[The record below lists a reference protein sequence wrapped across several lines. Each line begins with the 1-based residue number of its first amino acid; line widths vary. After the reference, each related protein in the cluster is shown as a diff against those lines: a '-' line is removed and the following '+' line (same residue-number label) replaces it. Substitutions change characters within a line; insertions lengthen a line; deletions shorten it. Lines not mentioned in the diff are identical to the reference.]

1 MQRHEDDLSD
11 NSDEFEYSGDGGGAK
26 ATGKGGGGGNNKNSI
41 VQNKQ
46 YDEAY
51 DISQDL
57 SVADSF
63 DARDKSSKE
72 KVLRNDKFDEAI
84 DVSQSIEPSPQ
95 KSNYRSQDE
104 FKRNQTSAPIN
115 KGGSNSSSNSNKAGS
130 GGGNNFNSKAIAQ
143 QAYDEEFLNSDDES
157 VDSNSGRGRNP
168 SKHESKQESSVAAV
182 NNAGNAIKASIQ
194 SNNSNANSA
203 SNNNNTQQQIQQQ
216 SQQNQ
221 PKTQQTK
228 PAAQPNKS
236 LDTEASSDEGD
247 GNEESYEQIEGAY
260 HAKDYQHLPVSEDI
274 KDLFNYIERFKPQEI
289 ELDTKLKCFIPE
301 YIPSIGEMDA
311 FVKVPRPD
319 GSNDELGLKLL
330 DEPSA
335 SQSDPT
341 VLELQLRATSKKL
354 QYGDVVV
361 RSIENAAKNPLAIEK
376 WIQNVSDLHRS
387 KPPVQVHYRKNMP
400 DIDSLMDQWPE
411 QFESFLTNAQLPAPD
426 LDVSLLEYVK
436 ILCNILDIPVYDNPV
451 ESLHCMFSLFMD
463 FRNNPHFQ
471 QRAAA
476 DAKPAGYDVNEGA
489 NVMTVDFKA

>member
-11 NSDEFEYSGDGGGAK
+11 NSDEFEYSGDGSK
-26 ATGKGGGGGNNKNSI
+26 PLGKGGNNKNSI

-51 DISQDL
+51 EISQDL

-84 DVSQSIEPSPQ
+84 DVSQSMDPSPQ

-104 FKRNQTSAPIN
+104 FKRNQNTAPVT
-115 KGGSNSSSNSNKAGS
+115 KGGGNSGNNNNSNKASAGS
-130 GGGNNFNSKAIAQ
+130 SFNSKAVAQ
-143 QAYDEEFLNSDDES
+143 APYDEEFLNSDDES
-157 VDSNSGRGRNP
+157 VDSNAGRGRNP
-168 SKHESKQESSVAAV
+168 SKQDSKQESNSAP
-182 NNAGNAIKASIQ
+182 NSSGNAIKASIQ
-194 SNNSNANSA
+194 SNSSA
-203 SNNNNTQQQIQQQ
+203 ASSSNNNTQQQIQQNQQ
-216 SQQNQ
+216 SQ

-236 LDTEASSDEGD
+236 IDTEASSDEGD

-289 ELDTKLKCFIPE
+289 ELETKLKCFIPE

-319 GSNDELGLKLL
+319 GANDELGLKLL

-400 DIDSLMDQWPE
+400 DIDFLMDQWPE
-411 QFESFLTNAQLPAPD
+411 QFEAILTNAQLPTPD

-476 DAKPAGYDVNEGA
+476 DAKPSGYDVNEGA